1 MVSQTIRI
9 GKIFGIEIGVNY
21 SWFIVFGLVTVILAA
36 AYFPEQYQGL
46 PQATYITWGIV
57 TSLFFFISVLLHELA
72 HSLVAR
78 MNNIPIKSITLFIF
92 GGVSNMTKEPDKPSA
107 EFLMALAGPLASFVL
122 ATVFGIIALGAQLSP
137 LGVLV
142 AAPAQYLAAINL
154 LLGIF
159 NLVPGFP
166 LDGGRVLRSLIWHFM
181 GDLRKA
187 TRIASIFGQAF
198 AAVLIAL
205 GLVLLFASQ
214 FWPNGI
220 WFIFIG
226 LFLYQM
232 AGSSYQ
238 DLVLRGSLAGVT
250 VRDLMTGDVK
260 VIDDSLDL
268 MQAVNEYFMRYKHGR
283 FPVTDENGNI
293 TGIVTLHQ
301 VRDIPRDKWPFVFV
315 KNIATPLDQVYKI
328 KPDAPGEE
336 ILEKMAQGRTGHL
349 LVMEDGV
356 LVGIVTKSDV
366 LNLMHLKARLGV

>member
-21 SWFIVFGLVTVILAA
+21 SWFIVFGLVTVILAG

-46 PQATYITWGIV
+46 SQTTYIIWGVV
-57 TSLFFFISVLLHELA
+57 TSLFFFISVLLHELS

-107 EFLMALAGPLASFVL
+107 EFTMALAGPLASFVL
-122 ATVFGIIALGAQLSP
+122 ATVFGILTFVSRFLPFGLLI
-137 LGVLV
+137 
-142 AAPAQYLAAINL
+142 AAPAQYLAVINL

-166 LDGGRVLRSLIWHFM
+166 LDGGRVLRSMMWRIL

-187 TRIASIFGQAF
+187 TRIASLFGQGF
-198 AAVLIAL
+198 AAILIAV
-205 GLVLLFASQ
+205 GLVLLFASR

-238 DLVLRGSLAGVT
+238 DLLLRGSLAGVI
-250 VRDLMTGDVK
+250 VRDLMTSDVK
-260 VIDDSLDL
+260 VIDESLDL
-268 MQAVNEYFMRYKHGR
+268 MQAVNEYFMRFKHGR
-283 FPVTDENGNI
+283 FPVVDEHGHINGVI
-293 TGIVTLHQ
+293 TLHQ
-301 VRDIPRDKWPFVFV
+301 IRDVPQEKWPFVFV
-315 KNIATPLDQVYKI
+315 RNIATPLNQVQSI
-328 KPDAPGEE
+328 GPEAPGEE
-336 ILEKMAQGRTGHL
+336 ILERMAQGKTGHL
-349 LVMEDGV
+349 LVMEDGE
-356 LVGIVTKSDV
+356 LLGIVTKSDV